1 MLPFVQKEEGVKGLL
16 TRKSAFR
23 NKIWKR
29 SFLSAKN
36 DSRGDCRLGRILR
49 KKQKVFFSRIH
60 KGVYHIENRAALC
73 AKKDK
78 RPRLSFFTH
87 LIQQF
92 DLNIIKFA

>member
-1 MLPFVQKEEGVKGLL
+1 MESVLPFVQKEEGVKGLL

-49 KKQKVFFSRIH
+49 KKQKVFFPAFI
-60 KGVYHIENRAALC
+60 KVFIILKTG
-73 AKKDK
+73 
-78 RPRLSFFTH
+78 
-87 LIQQF
+87 QF
-92 DLNIIKFA
+92 YV